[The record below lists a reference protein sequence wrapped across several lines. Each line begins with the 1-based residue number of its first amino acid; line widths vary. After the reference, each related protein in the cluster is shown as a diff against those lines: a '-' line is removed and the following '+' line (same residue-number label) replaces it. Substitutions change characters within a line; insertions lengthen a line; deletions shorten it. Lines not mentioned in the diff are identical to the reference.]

1 MSYLHI
7 CWIAQD
13 HHFHPTKSICLSRF
27 HKISTKMSERTILK
41 NFPFEFLRNIASGTF
56 DIFDGKL
63 KELNS
68 VDVIVWNPSLQYFTL
83 FSKGFRNI
91 LLTLINDV
99 ERGICQALACNQTPS
114 YWKHRTMKPASYFRQ
129 VESLDEFSNSVTHW
143 NLENKIWFG

>member
-1 MSYLHI
+1 
-7 CWIAQD
+7 
-13 HHFHPTKSICLSRF
+13 
-27 HKISTKMSERTILK
+27 MSERTILK

-83 FSKGFRNI
+83 FSKGFTNI

-99 ERGICQALACNQTPS
+99 EKGICQALAT
-114 YWKHRTMKPASYFRQ
+114 KHP
-129 VESLDEFSNSVTHW
+129 VI
-143 NLENKIWFG
+143 ENIGR